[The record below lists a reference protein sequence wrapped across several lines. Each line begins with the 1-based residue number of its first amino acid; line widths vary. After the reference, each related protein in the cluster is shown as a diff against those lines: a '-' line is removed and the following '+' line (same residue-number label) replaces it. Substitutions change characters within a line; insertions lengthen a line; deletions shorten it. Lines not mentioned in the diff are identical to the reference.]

1 MVGPNPITIKFGTL
15 AHPVAYFEW
24 FELYKW
30 APLDRNCHKGPQ
42 NRWLWGLSL
51 INNETFQSS
60 NLVAGMHPGG
70 PHMATLI
77 LASSNVVKVVWIPEP
92 QPNIPPH
99 FESKLEVDT

>member
-1 MVGPNPITIKFGTL
+1 
-15 AHPVAYFEW
+15 
-24 FELYKW
+24 
-30 APLDRNCHKGPQ
+30 
-42 NRWLWGLSL
+42 
-51 INNETFQSS
+51 
-60 NLVAGMHPGG
+60 MHPGG